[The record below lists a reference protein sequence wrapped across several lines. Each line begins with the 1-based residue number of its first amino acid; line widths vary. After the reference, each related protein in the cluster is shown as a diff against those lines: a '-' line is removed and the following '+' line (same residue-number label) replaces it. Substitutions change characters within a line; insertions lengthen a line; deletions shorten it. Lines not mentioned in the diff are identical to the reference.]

1 MITILDGGMGR
12 ELKRSGAPFRQPEW
26 SALALIEAPET
37 VEAVHRAYCAAGA
50 RVITTNSYALVPF
63 HIGQERFGRDGLELA
78 ARAGQVARTAADD
91 FTGVRVAGSLP
102 PVCGSY
108 RPDLFD
114 PAAAAPLLAV
124 LIEGLAPHVDLWLAE
139 TLSAL
144 DEARAVIARLGD
156 DPRPLWL
163 SFTLADGPG
172 DRAAPGQL
180 RSGEDIE
187 QAVHLAAEAGVQAL
201 LFNCSQPEVM
211 QGALQRA
218 RAEADRLG
226 AALQLGVYANAFPPQ
241 SDDAAA
247 NDTLMPLRADL
258 DPAGYLGWVEQWIE
272 TGAGIVGGCCGIGPE
287 HIAAIAAQVKA
298 A

>member
-1 MITILDGGMGR
+1 MVTILDGGMGR
-12 ELKRSGAPFRQPEW
+12 ELKRRGAPFQQPEW
-26 SALALIEAPET
+26 SALALIEAPDT
-37 VEAVHRAYCAAGA
+37 VEAVHRAYCAARA
-50 RVITTNSYALVPF
+50 QVITTNSYALVPF
-63 HIGQERFGRDGLELA
+63 HIGAERFARYGRELA
-78 ARAGQVARTAADD
+78 ARAGQVARAAAND
-91 FTGVRVAGSLP
+91 TPGVRVAGSLP

-114 PAAAAPLLAV
+114 PALADTLLAG
-124 LIEGLAPHVDLWLAE
+124 LIEGLDPYVDLWLAE

-144 DEARAVIARLGD
+144 DEARAVIARLRG

-172 DRAAPGQL
+172 ERAAPGQL

-187 QAVHLAAEAGVQAL
+187 QAVQLAAEAGAQAL

-218 RAEADRLG
+218 QAEADQLG

-247 NDTLMPLRADL
+247 NDTLMPLRDDL
-258 DPAGYLGWVEQWIE
+258 DPAGYLSWVEQWIDA
-272 TGAGIVGGCCGIGPE
+272 GADIVGGCCGIGPE
-287 HIAAIAAQVKA
+287 HIAAIAAQLKA